1 MKKRRRLRK
10 EKRILQV
17 EMKFQIAALGVL
29 ILLIAAVTLQSAIG
43 LNMAVEK
50 STKAYVRD
58 VADQLSSDID
68 DRLFKISR
76 ELLLVGDSLLRT
88 GNDPSEG
95 EVKEYLGRKREILEF
110 GSMVV
115 MDIHGRKL
123 VLGDPIGNVENLAG
137 IQRSFQG
144 DNGVSFPG
152 GQTILYSVPLF
163 RGNKVVGVLGGTR
176 SKENMQVLIQPGS
189 FSGHG
194 LSCIADVNG
203 NVVISPTDLEPF
215 MKLDDIFKKDSGGA
229 AARNIYRMQ
238 ENMKKG
244 TDGVFSFVAVDGTEL
259 ILSYN
264 ILETYNWVLLTLVPA
279 DLISY
284 ETDRYIMRTFA
295 IVAGTILLFL
305 LLLLVLLYI
314 YRNNRRQLEHIAFVD
329 EVTGGMSNAAF
340 RIKLKELLKSAEKN
354 RYTVA
359 VINICNFKL
368 INESFG
374 SREGDKTLRYCMEV
388 LQRNVRRGELAARGG
403 EDNFFLCLEENRQ
416 EAIAA
421 RLRALIADINSF
433 NDTAKT
439 PYYLFFRQGAYLID
453 DPRLDITIIQDRVM
467 TACLNRKEYEE
478 NSCVFYDF
486 HFTRRMQQEH
496 ELNAML
502 PAALANRDFQVYLQ
516 PKVDLRKEKVAGAE
530 ALVRWQHP
538 EKGMIPPG
546 DFIPLFEKNGNICKL
561 DCYVFEEVCRLL
573 DRWREEG
580 RELFPISV
588 NLSRQHFRN
597 PDFMEQFV
605 VMADAYRIP
614 KGLLELELTESIFF
628 DDKGIALVRENI
640 NKMHE
645 LGFKC
650 SLDDFG
656 SGFSSLGL
664 LKEFDVDTI
673 KLDRRFF
680 MDMSKPKARDVV
692 ECLIELSRKLK
703 VQTVAE
709 GIETGEQMEF
719 LKRIQCDMVQGYYY
733 SRPLPAEEFEKWVG
747 WQ

>member
-1 MKKRRRLRK
+1 MKKWQRK
-10 EKRILQV
+10 EKRILQAGMEV
-17 EMKFQIAALGVL
+17 QIAVLGIL
-29 ILLIAAVTLQSAIG
+29 ILLIAAVTLQSAFG
-43 LNMAVEK
+43 LKMAVEK

-88 GNDPSEG
+88 GTDLNER

-110 GSMVV
+110 GSMIVL
-115 MDIHGRKL
+115 DTEGRKL
-123 VLGDPIGNVENLAG
+123 VIGDPIEEAGHLSG
-137 IQRSFQG
+137 IQNSFQG
-144 DNGVSFPG
+144 NNGVSFLD

-189 FSGHG
+189 FNGHG
-194 LSCIADVNG
+194 LSCIADRNG

-215 MKLDDIFKKDSGGA
+215 MKLDDIFKKESGGA
-229 AARNIYRMQ
+229 AAGNIHQMQ

-244 TDGVFSFVAVDGTEL
+244 TDGVFSFVAVDGTQL

-264 ILETYNWVLLTLVPA
+264 YLETYHWFLLTLVPA

-284 ETDRYIMRTFA
+284 ETDRYIMQTFA

-305 LLLLVLLYI
+305 LLLFALLYI
-314 YRNNRRQLEHIAFVD
+314 YRNNRRRLEHIAFVD

-340 RIKLKELLKSAEKN
+340 RIKLKEMLKSAEKN

-388 LQRNVRRGELAARGG
+388 LQRNVRKGELAARGE
-403 EDNFFLCLEENRQ
+403 EDNFFPCLEENRQ
-416 EAIAA
+416 EAITA
-421 RLRALIADINSF
+421 RLQAVIADINSF
-433 NDTAKT
+433 NRTAKN

-453 DPRLDITIIQDRVM
+453 DPQMDITIIQDRVM
-467 TACLNRKEYEE
+467 TACLNRQEYEE
-478 NSCVFYDF
+478 NTCVFYDF
-486 HFTRRMQQEH
+486 HFTQRIKQEH

-502 PAALANRDFQVYLQ
+502 PSALENRDFQVYFQ
-516 PKVDLRKEKVAGAE
+516 PKVNLRKGKVAGAE
-530 ALVRWQHP
+530 ALVRWRNP
-538 EKGMIPPG
+538 EKGMISPE

-561 DCYVFEEVCRLL
+561 DCYVFEEVCRIL
-573 DRWREEG
+573 DQWRKEG

-588 NLSRQHFRN
+588 NLSRQHFKN

-605 VMADAYRIP
+605 EIAVNYQIP

-640 NKMHE
+640 DKMHE

-692 ECLIELSRKLK
+692 ECLIELSRRLK

-709 GIETGEQMEF
+709 GIETGEQIEF

-747 WQ
+747 WR

>member
-680 MDMSKPKARDVV
+680 MDMLKPKARDVV

>member
-17 EMKFQIAALGVL
+17 EMKFQIAALGIL

-123 VLGDPIGNVENLAG
+123 VLGAPIGNVENLAG

-354 RYTVA
+354 RYTVV

-388 LQRNVRRGELAARGG
+388 LQRNVRKGELAARGE

-561 DCYVFEEVCRLL
+561 DFYVFEEVCRLL

>member
-17 EMKFQIAALGVL
+17 EMKFQTAALGVL

-115 MDIHGRKL
+115 MDTRGRKL

-284 ETDRYIMRTFA
+284 ETDRYIMQTFA

-388 LQRNVRRGELAARGG
+388 LQRNVRKGELAARGE

-650 SLDDFG
+650 SLEDFG

>member
-17 EMKFQIAALGVL
+17 EMKFQIAALGIL

-76 ELLLVGDSLLRT
+76 ELLLVGDSLLRM

-115 MDIHGRKL
+115 MDTRGRKL

-388 LQRNVRRGELAARGG
+388 LQRNVRKGELAARGE

>member
-17 EMKFQIAALGVL
+17 EMKFQTAALGVL

-115 MDIHGRKL
+115 MDTRGRKL
-123 VLGDPIGNVENLAG
+123 VLGAPIGNVENLAG

-388 LQRNVRRGELAARGG
+388 LQRNVRKGELAARGE

>member
-17 EMKFQIAALGVL
+17 EMKFQIAALGIL

-354 RYTVA
+354 RYTVV

-388 LQRNVRRGELAARGG
+388 LQRNVRKGELAARGE

-546 DFIPLFEKNGNICKL
+546 DFIPLFEKKGNICKL

>member
-1 MKKRRRLRK
+1 MKKWQRK
-10 EKRILQV
+10 EKRILQAG
-17 EMKFQIAALGVL
+17 MKVQIAVLGIL
-29 ILLIAAVTLQSAIG
+29 ILLIAAVTLQSAFS
-43 LNMAVEK
+43 LKMAVEK

-88 GNDPSEG
+88 GTDLNER

-110 GSMVV
+110 GSMIVL
-115 MDIHGRKL
+115 DTEGRKL
-123 VLGDPIGNVENLAG
+123 VIGDPIEEAGHLSG
-137 IQRSFQG
+137 IQNSFQG
-144 DNGVSFPG
+144 NNGVSFLD

-189 FSGHG
+189 FNGHG
-194 LSCIADVNG
+194 LSCIADRNG

-215 MKLDDIFKKDSGGA
+215 MKLDDIFKKESGGA
-229 AARNIYRMQ
+229 AAGNIHQMQ

-244 TDGVFSFVAVDGTEL
+244 TDGVFSFVAVDGTQL

-264 ILETYNWVLLTLVPA
+264 YLETYHWFLLTLVPA

-284 ETDRYIMRTFA
+284 ETDRYIMQTFA

-305 LLLLVLLYI
+305 LLLFALLYI
-314 YRNNRRQLEHIAFVD
+314 YRNNRRRLEHIAFVD

-340 RIKLKELLKSAEKN
+340 RIKLKEMLKSAEKN

-388 LQRNVRRGELAARGG
+388 LQRNVRKGELAARGE

-416 EAIAA
+416 EAITA
-421 RLRALIADINSF
+421 RLQAVIADINSF
-433 NDTAKT
+433 NRTAKN

-453 DPRLDITIIQDRVM
+453 DPQMDITIIQDRVM
-467 TACLNRKEYEE
+467 TACLNRQEYEE
-478 NSCVFYDF
+478 NTCVFYDF
-486 HFTRRMQQEH
+486 HFTQRIKQEH

-502 PAALANRDFQVYLQ
+502 PSALENRDFQVYFQ
-516 PKVDLRKEKVAGAE
+516 PKVNLRKGKVAGAE
-530 ALVRWQHP
+530 ALVRWQNP
-538 EKGMIPPG
+538 EKGMISPE

-561 DCYVFEEVCRLL
+561 DCYVFEEVCRIL
-573 DRWREEG
+573 DQWRKEG

-588 NLSRQHFRN
+588 NLSRQHFKN

-605 VMADAYRIP
+605 EIAVNYQIP

-640 NKMHE
+640 DKMHE

-692 ECLIELSRKLK
+692 ECLIDLSRRLK

-709 GIETGEQMEF
+709 GIETGEQIEF

-733 SRPLPAEEFEKWVG
+733 SRPLPVEEFEKWVG

>member
-17 EMKFQIAALGVL
+17 EMKFQIAALGIL

-115 MDIHGRKL
+115 MDTRGRKL

-264 ILETYNWVLLTLVPA
+264 ILETYNWFLLTLVPA

-354 RYTVA
+354 RYTVV

-388 LQRNVRRGELAARGG
+388 LQRNVRKGELAARGE

-733 SRPLPAEEFEKWVG
+733 SRPLPAEKFEKWVG

>member
-1 MKKRRRLRK
+1 MKKWQRK
-10 EKRILQV
+10 EKRILQAG
-17 EMKFQIAALGVL
+17 MKVQIAVLGIL
-29 ILLIAAVTLQSAIG
+29 ILLIAAVTLQSAFG
-43 LNMAVEK
+43 LKMAVEK

-88 GNDPSEG
+88 GTDLNER

-110 GSMVV
+110 GSMIVL
-115 MDIHGRKL
+115 DTEGRKL
-123 VLGDPIGNVENLAG
+123 VIGDPIEEAGHLSG
-137 IQRSFQG
+137 IQNSFQG
-144 DNGVSFPG
+144 NNGVSFLD

-189 FSGHG
+189 FNGHG
-194 LSCIADVNG
+194 LSCIADRNG

-215 MKLDDIFKKDSGGA
+215 MKLDDIFKKESGGA
-229 AARNIYRMQ
+229 AAGNIHQMQ

-244 TDGVFSFVAVDGTEL
+244 TDGVFSFVAVDGTQL

-264 ILETYNWVLLTLVPA
+264 YLETYHWFLLTLVPA

-284 ETDRYIMRTFA
+284 ETDRYIMQTFA

-305 LLLLVLLYI
+305 LLLFALLYI
-314 YRNNRRQLEHIAFVD
+314 YRNNRRRLEHIAFVD

-340 RIKLKELLKSAEKN
+340 RIKLKEMLKSAEKN

-388 LQRNVRRGELAARGG
+388 LQRNVRKGELAARGE

-416 EAIAA
+416 EAITA
-421 RLRALIADINSF
+421 RLQAVIADINSF
-433 NDTAKT
+433 NHTAKN

-453 DPRLDITIIQDRVM
+453 DPQMDITIIQDRVM
-467 TACLNRKEYEE
+467 TACLNRQEYEE
-478 NSCVFYDF
+478 NTCVFYDF
-486 HFTRRMQQEH
+486 HFTQRIKQEH

-502 PAALANRDFQVYLQ
+502 PSALENRDFQVYFQ
-516 PKVDLRKEKVAGAE
+516 PKVNLRKGKVAGAE
-530 ALVRWQHP
+530 ALVRWQNP
-538 EKGMIPPG
+538 EKGMISPE

-561 DCYVFEEVCRLL
+561 DCYVFEEVCRIL
-573 DRWREEG
+573 DQWRKEG

-588 NLSRQHFRN
+588 NLSRQHFKN

-605 VMADAYRIP
+605 EIAVNYQIP

-640 NKMHE
+640 DKMHE

-692 ECLIELSRKLK
+692 ECLIELSRRLK

-709 GIETGEQMEF
+709 GIENGEQIEF

>member
-17 EMKFQIAALGVL
+17 EMKFQIAALGIL

-115 MDIHGRKL
+115 MDIRGRKL

-284 ETDRYIMRTFA
+284 ETDRYIMQTFA

-388 LQRNVRRGELAARGG
+388 LQRNVRKGELAARGE

-605 VMADAYRIP
+605 VMADAFRIP

>member
-1 MKKRRRLRK
+1 
-10 EKRILQV
+10 
-17 EMKFQIAALGVL
+17 
-29 ILLIAAVTLQSAIG
+29 
-43 LNMAVEK
+43 
-50 STKAYVRD
+50 
-58 VADQLSSDID
+58 
-68 DRLFKISR
+68 
-76 ELLLVGDSLLRT
+76 
-88 GNDPSEG
+88 
-95 EVKEYLGRKREILEF
+95 
-110 GSMVV
+110 
-115 MDIHGRKL
+115 
-123 VLGDPIGNVENLAG
+123 
-137 IQRSFQG
+137 
-144 DNGVSFPG
+144 
-152 GQTILYSVPLF
+152 
-163 RGNKVVGVLGGTR
+163 
-176 SKENMQVLIQPGS
+176 
-189 FSGHG
+189 
-194 LSCIADVNG
+194 
-203 NVVISPTDLEPF
+203 
-215 MKLDDIFKKDSGGA
+215 
-229 AARNIYRMQ
+229 
-238 ENMKKG
+238 MKKG

-388 LQRNVRRGELAARGG
+388 LQRNVRKGELAARGE

-573 DRWREEG
+573 NRWREEG

-597 PDFMEQFV
+597 PGFMEQFV

>member
-115 MDIHGRKL
+115 MDTRGRKL

>member
-17 EMKFQIAALGVL
+17 EMKFQIAALGIL

-76 ELLLVGDSLLRT
+76 ELLLVGDSLLRM

-115 MDIHGRKL
+115 MDTRGRKL
-123 VLGDPIGNVENLAG
+123 VLGNPIGNVENLAG

-388 LQRNVRRGELAARGG
+388 LQRNVRKGELAARGE

>member
-17 EMKFQIAALGVL
+17 EMKFQIAALGIL

-115 MDIHGRKL
+115 MDTRGRKL

-163 RGNKVVGVLGGTR
+163 WGNKVVGVLGGTR

-530 ALVRWQHP
+530 ALVRWKHP

>member
-17 EMKFQIAALGVL
+17 EMKFQIAALGIL

-88 GNDPSEG
+88 GNEPSEG

-115 MDIHGRKL
+115 MDIRGRKL

-284 ETDRYIMRTFA
+284 ETDRYIMQTFA

-388 LQRNVRRGELAARGG
+388 LQRNVRKGELAARGE

-516 PKVDLRKEKVAGAE
+516 PKVDLRKEKVVGAE